1 VRRNSPEVPVNADL
15 SNLGRFSDPS
25 LLILASLAGGAKH
38 GYAMIEDIENLA
50 GTRLGSG
57 TLYGALAR
65 LEQRGLIVA
74 LPAEDRRRPYRLTE
88 RGAAA
93 LREQL
98 LTLQRFTMVGLERL
112 AAI

>member
-1 VRRNSPEVPVNADL
+1 VNADL

-38 GYAMIEDIENLA
+38 GYAMIEDIESLSGA
-50 GTRLGSG
+50 RLGPG

-65 LEQRGLIVA
+65 LEQRGLIEA

-93 LREQL
+93 LHEQL
-98 LTLQRFTMVGLERL
+98 LTLQRFSVIGLERL